1 MATDT
6 ARIAALARH
15 LGADPQD
22 ITRTPYDTYQCSKGE
37 FRVLTD
43 AEADKATREEI
54 ENSLWAFNADFI
66 AAHAQVA
73 IPPPAQRALRKMAE
87 ELCEDASGIF
97 AAIIGTN
104 FPAFV
109 EDAIR
114 ADGRG
119 HFLSGWDGEEIDLG
133 EDLYAY
139 RVN

>member
-1 MATDT
+1 MATNT

-15 LGADPQD
+15 LGIDPQD
-22 ITRTPYDTYQCSKGE
+22 ITPTPYETFRCADGE

-43 AEADKATREEI
+43 AEADVATREEI
-54 ENSLWAFNADFI
+54 ENSLWAFNVDFI
-66 AAHAQVA
+66 AAHAQIA
-73 IPPPAQRALRKMAE
+73 LPPSAQRALRKMAE
-87 ELCEDASGIF
+87 ELCEDASPIF

-119 HFLSGWDGEEIDLG
+119 HFLSGWDGNEIDIG